1 MGRIL
6 IDLIVSNFGDI
17 LTNREKVR
25 TIEIKDAL
33 VDTGAAM
40 LNLHID
46 RINELRLKF
55 LRKVKV
61 RTTNGV
67 PERNVFG
74 VARVKIQGR
83 EGEFDVLE
91 VPDDVPVLVGYI
103 ILEQLDFVPDSS
115 NQRFIPNPAQNGEY
129 AIDSYLTSN

>member
-46 RINELRLKF
+46 RIN
-55 LRKVKV
+55 
-61 RTTNGV
+61 
-67 PERNVFG
+67 
-74 VARVKIQGR
+74 
-83 EGEFDVLE
+83 
-91 VPDDVPVLVGYI
+91 
-103 ILEQLDFVPDSS
+103 
-115 NQRFIPNPAQNGEY
+115 
-129 AIDSYLTSN
+129 